1 MRVTA
6 EYWIIILLAL
16 APGCYSG
23 GSVSVTGPEFGFG
36 SFIDS
41 IPSFPY
47 DAPASRQERI
57 VDAFPKLEI
66 GMEKERVREL
76 LGDPDAEFLEYA
88 GESEENFLGT
98 SWGFYLHRHDAELV
112 NDDHDRTV
120 FVDFDASG
128 KLHRASLDEPRSVL
142 ELNDPAYRYPEI
154 SGNPMAIYIVLYSIA
169 ALSYVLALIGA
180 VARYRS
186 DHHWSILFQV
196 IGASIVV
203 LAIAWELLKP
213 LLFTLM
219 IPPLFDWRAPHILA
233 AIGLAL
239 FCIGYLVAARR
250 VAGSTTATAEL

>member
-1 MRVTA
+1 MKVTA
-6 EYWIIILLAL
+6 QFWSITLIALAL
-16 APGCYSG
+16 GCYSG

-57 VDAFPKLEI
+57 VEAFPKLEI
-66 GMEKERVREL
+66 GMDKERVREL
-76 LGDPDAEFLEYA
+76 LGDPDAEFQEYA
-88 GESEENFLGT
+88 GKDEDAFLGS

-112 NDDHDRTV
+112 DEEHDRTI
-120 FVDFDASG
+120 FVEFDTSG
-128 KLHRASLDEPRSVL
+128 KVDRARLDEPRSLL
-142 ELNDPAYRYPEI
+142 ELNDPAYRYPKTG
-154 SGNPMAIYIVLYSIA
+154 GNPMAIYIVIYLIA
-169 ALSYVLALIGA
+169 AFSCGFALIGA
-180 VARYRS
+180 ITRYRS
-186 DHHWSILFQV
+186 DRHWSIRLQV

-219 IPPLFDWRAPHILA
+219 IPPLFDWRMPHVLA

-250 VAGSTTATAEL
+250 VAGSTTATAKL